1 MVGMSPEF
9 LRSNLIVIVYLD
21 GGLFALPFPALNGGA
36 CRIPGQL
43 SLTSNSVRACL
54 PSARSALR

>member
-1 MVGMSPEF
+1 MSPEF
-9 LRSNLIVIVYLD
+9 LRSNLIMIVYLD
-21 GGLFALPFPALNGGA
+21 GGLSALPFSALNGGA
-36 CRIPGQL
+36 CYIPGQL